1 MLGRWPGAGTCG
13 EGRVTDL
20 GLRPQGSG
28 VQSEGSDMADL
39 HFEVITLAALW
50 RMVGAARLEAGKTGC

>member
-1 MLGRWPGAGTCG
+1 MLGRWPG
-13 EGRVTDL
+13 EGRVRDL

-39 HFEVITLAALW
+39 HFEVITLTALW
-50 RMVGAARLEAGKTGC
+50 RMVGVARLEAGKTGC